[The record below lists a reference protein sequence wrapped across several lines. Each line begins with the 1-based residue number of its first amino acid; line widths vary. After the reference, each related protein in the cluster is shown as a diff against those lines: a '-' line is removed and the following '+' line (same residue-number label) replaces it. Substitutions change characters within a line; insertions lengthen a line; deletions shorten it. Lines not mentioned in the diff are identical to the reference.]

1 MTTTGK
7 PPALF
12 LLIGD
17 HHGIYIPQ
25 IFVRDFDMSAYDGL
39 SAWDVATC
47 ADPDNEGYWDA
58 WVSILDSATLT
69 MPEGY
74 TYHLHQDGDLWLYC
88 AELMTDEEYHNF
100 FGVARE
106 PDPEPTPVPEPE
118 PVPVSVTMHD
128 GTVVTLVKNGN
139 RVTATFDFPTIG

>member
-7 PPALF
+7 PAALF
-12 LLIGD
+12 LLISD
-17 HHGIYIPQ
+17 HHGIHIPRC
-25 IFVRDFDMSAYDGL
+25 FVQDFDMSAYDGL

-69 MPEGY
+69 TPEGY

-88 AELMTDEEYHNF
+88 AELMSDEEYQNF

-106 PDPEPTPVPEPE
+106 PEPEPE

-128 GTVVTLVKNGN
+128 GTVVTLVKDGN
-139 RVTATFDFPTIG
+139 RVTATFDFPTVG